1 MTCLLKSAFLCQNQ
15 YFEMILYVK
24 TKKIVKRE
32 GLPLSLAC
40 GRIPVFGFRNSKL
53 LKWKNLIQVMYFKR
67 VILREESELPW
78 PLKFREEKEDSVP
91 KNGSILS
98 SGGWR
103 KNMQSHF
110 LFQLFFFSL
119 AFFSPGSSS
128 SNTNRV
134 SNKNIAQYFAVLVFN
149 FPARVLCALRALGL
163 LLADGAPIVEL
174 GIGEWGRLL
183 AHRPG
188 FFLRKRA

>member
-1 MTCLLKSAFLCQNQ
+1 
-15 YFEMILYVK
+15 
-24 TKKIVKRE
+24 
-32 GLPLSLAC
+32 
-40 GRIPVFGFRNSKL
+40 
-53 LKWKNLIQVMYFKR
+53 
-67 VILREESELPW
+67 
-78 PLKFREEKEDSVP
+78 
-91 KNGSILS
+91 
-98 SGGWR
+98 
-103 KNMQSHF
+103 MQSHF

-134 SNKNIAQYFAVLVFN
+134 SKKNIAQYFAVLVFN

-174 GIGEWGRLL
+174 GIREWGRLL

-188 FFLRKRA
+188 FFTKAGVTWKRKVENQSEGAKSSVSLRATNGQGQNTSFWARKKRSFLCLNHALATAEQSCAKK